1 VALITGNF
9 ESFLLSVYI
18 FSLDAYMIALTN
30 VSTEVAREVAI
41 W

>member
-9 ESFLLSVYI
+9 EIFLLSVYI
-18 FSLDAYMIALTN
+18 FSLDAYITDLTN
-30 VSTEVAREVAI
+30 VSTKVGGEVVT